1 MRRIFNKIRSIWK
14 FYFAVNWIK
23 TIYFNFKKFPFH
35 IAKKLPI
42 FFYGSVKFSNISG
55 EIILDV
61 PEIKKGMIGFGQKF
75 ELPTRSKRIAEL
87 SVVGK
92 LVFKGNAHIGIDCF
106 VHVGEGA
113 YCEFGYMSCLGS
125 NVKLIC
131 KEEVILSDWVG
142 IGYESQLTDSN
153 FHPMMNTE
161 TGEYYPMTNP
171 VHLAKYNAFSNR
183 ISIMPGTKTP
193 ENCVIASNSVVN
205 KDYRDLGNNILIGG
219 VPAKLIKK
227 NYNRDWEGEKEM
239 LKKFKI
245 IW

>member
-1 MRRIFNKIRSIWK
+1 MKRILNKIQRVLK
-14 FYFAVNWIK
+14 FYLAVNWTK
-23 TIYFNFKKFPFH
+23 TLYFNYKKFPFH

-42 FFYGSVKFSNISG
+42 MFYGSVKFTNISG
-55 EIILDV
+55 EIKIDA
-61 PEIKKGMIGFGQKF
+61 PKIKRGMIGFGQKF
-75 ELPTRSKRIAEL
+75 ELPSRSKKIAEISIL
-87 SVVGK
+87 GK
-92 LVFKGNAHIGIDCF
+92 LVFKGNAHIGIDCYL
-106 VHVGEGA
+106 HVGENA

-161 TGEYYPMTNP
+161 TGEHYPMTSP
-171 VHLAKYNAFSNR
+171 VHLGSHNAFSNR

-193 ENCVIASNSVVN
+193 ENCVVASNTVVN
-205 KDYRDLGNNILIGG
+205 KDYRNLGSNILIGG
-219 VPAKLIKK
+219 VPGKLIKR
-227 NYNRDWEGEKEM
+227 NYNRDWESEKEM